1 MAYSTTILYPED
13 LNGTNPLNLITNEI
27 HNLQPP
33 GPKDFYFIIP
43 FAAPFFVE
51 SLEVYNV
58 ATGAKYVE
66 GTDYLVGHRF
76 IEAMASIG
84 RPIAGSIRF
93 LRFDIVGQVRL
104 RYRTIGGPWGFSD
117 QAILRELANVK
128 LNPIVRS
135 WGDIDV
141 LPYSFPPLLHDQ
153 PLNSLIGSAELKA
166 SLDHI
171 ADVMEATASGT
182 TQSHLVDYNNP
193 HRVTKQQVLLGNV
206 PNFAMATDEQMVAA
220 QRADLFT
227 NPRGVLLSIQEYAL
241 KPLNA
246 HINATGNVHRMV
258 PADIGLGNV
267 PNYPAATPAQAI
279 DPTNTTT
286 LLTPYTG
293 ALLVQKLNNDPRLDQ
308 LIIDFNNH
316 LTAVNPHHITPAMI
330 GTLTAQEIEQKIAAA
345 GGGSGGDAATF
356 AGLTPAQWED
366 KFPVNADI
374 NQMLTETAEIYANG
388 VRAINLIDMS
398 DPVGPEQIAQR
409 NALKINSAFGEYGA
423 YGLYNSL
430 NDLRVVASTQAAGG
444 YPTTVVANAEN
455 VWSSNKNANYY
466 VSPAGGAS
474 SWGTAAVPIPAK
486 YAGTPTAANKTVGV
500 WSGRDNIWLQLDTGN
515 LIRVNRDGSEVVEI
529 TGKDILDCR
538 TNNGLVDPRPF
549 GVAIL
554 AGDSITIEPF
564 GDAGWKQAVNTVI
577 SGWGSQKYMESRIS
591 NEYINF
597 ITSTGTAENQV
608 TYLRIYKIN
617 YGATITLTEVTNQI
631 NLYNHGTGATVAANT
646 VRGVTHVAGSY
657 THSVFTLPRAGT
669 AFSDLLSYGDGSQ
682 GQLAIPL
689 ASAPFLSIAAGYEYT
704 ITINKMNF
712 VEFWGN
718 SPDNSLLYRGGAFL
732 EVPNVN
738 KARA

>member
-51 SLEVYNV
+51 SLEVYNP
-58 ATGAKYVE
+58 ANGAKYVE
-66 GTDYLVGHRF
+66 GIDYLVGHRF
-76 IEAMASIG
+76 IEAMDSIG
-84 RPIAGSIRF
+84 RPVAGSIRF
-93 LRFDIVGQVRL
+93 LRQSIVGQVL
-104 RYRTIGGPWGFSD
+104 LNYRTIGGPWGFSD

-206 PNFAMATDEQMVAA
+206 PNFAMATDLQMVEAT
-220 QRADLFT
+220 RADLFT
-227 NPRGVLLSIQEYAL
+227 NPRGVLLSIQEFAL
-241 KPLNA
+241 KPLNT

-316 LTAVNPHHITPAMI
+316 LTAVNPHGITPALI
-330 GTLTAQEIEQKIAAA
+330 GTLTTQEIEQRIQA

-356 AGLTPAQWED
+356 DGQTPAQWID

-374 NQMLTETAEIYANG
+374 NEMLTATALIYADG
-388 VRAINLIDMS
+388 TKAINLIDMS
-398 DPVGPEQIAQR
+398 DPIGPEQIAQR

-430 NDLRVVASTQAAGG
+430 SDLRIVASTPAVGF
-444 YPTTVVANAEN
+444 PTTVVANAEN

-466 VSPAGGAS
+466 VSPVGGISA
-474 SWGTAAVPIPAK
+474 WGTSVIPIPIK
-486 YAGTPTAANKTVGV
+486 YTGVPTAANKSVGI
-500 WSGRDNIWLQLDTGN
+500 WSSRNDFWIQLNTGN
-515 LIRVNRDGSEVVEI
+515 LVRVNRDQSESVEV

-538 TNNGLVDPRPF
+538 VNNGIVDPRPF
-549 GVAIL
+549 GIAVL
-554 AGDSITIEPF
+554 AGDTITIEAF
-564 GDAGWKQAVNTVI
+564 GDAGWKQAITTVVAN
-577 SGWGSQKYMESRIS
+577 WGSQKYLDCRIS
-591 NEYINF
+591 NEYVNF
-597 ITSTGTAENQV
+597 ITSTGDAANQV

-631 NLYNHGTGATVAANT
+631 SVYNHGTGATVTADT

-669 AFSDLLSYGDGSQ
+669 QFSDLLSYGDGSQ

-689 ASAPFLSIAAGYEYT
+689 ASAPFLSIAAGFEYT

-718 SPDNSLLYRGGAFL
+718 SPDNSMLYRGGAFL
-732 EVPNVN
+732 ETPAQNR
-738 KARA
+738 ARV